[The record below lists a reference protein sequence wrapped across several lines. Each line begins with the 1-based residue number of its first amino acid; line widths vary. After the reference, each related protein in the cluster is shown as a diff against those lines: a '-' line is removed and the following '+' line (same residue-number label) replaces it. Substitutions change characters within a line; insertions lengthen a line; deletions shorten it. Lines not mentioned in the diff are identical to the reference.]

1 MQHGGGNMLFSIQQ
15 GAKRKS
21 GRTLLSDI
29 NWQVNE
35 GECWLVYGL
44 NGAGKTTLLNMINA
58 YDFLTAGEI
67 QLFGMVPGQCGYSAH
82 HVREHIG
89 YVSGLLRD
97 RFSAGEIVR
106 DVVLSGIFKSIGLYE
121 QPTETQVALAREML
135 ALLNMQAFETQY
147 FGLLSTG
154 EQQRVL
160 FARALMNEPSLLI
173 LDEPANGLDFVGRE
187 QLMATLS
194 QIRQHFP
201 QAAVIYVSHFIE
213 EVTEDFTHALLLK
226 QGTIQNQGRIE
237 AVLTNHTLSQLFDI
251 PVALY
256 QHHGRYQIVK
266 V

>member
-1 MQHGGGNMLFSIQQ
+1 MQHGGGHMLFSIQQ

-21 GRTLLSDI
+21 GRKLLSDI

-35 GECWLVYGL
+35 GECWLIYGL
-44 NGAGKTTLLNMINA
+44 NGAGKTTLLNIINA

-67 QLFGMVPGQCGYSAH
+67 QLFGMVPGKRGYSAH

-89 YVSGLLRD
+89 YVSGSLRD
-97 RFSAGEIVR
+97 RFSEGEIVR

-121 QPTETQVALAREML
+121 QPTDAQVQMAREML
-135 ALLNMQAFETQY
+135 ALLNMQAFEDQY

-160 FARALMNEPSLLI
+160 LARALMNEPLLLI

-187 QLMATLS
+187 QLMETLS
-194 QIRQHFP
+194 RIRQHFP
-201 QAAVIYVSHFIE
+201 QTTLIYVSHFVE

-226 QGTIQNQGRIE
+226 KGAIQSQGPIE
-237 AVLTNHTLSQLFDI
+237 TVMTAEALSKLFDM